1 VVLWVKGF
9 HYGDWQGGSCECT
22 STELLIDGRSA
33 RDGPL
38 PQQLQGRIPESHFQ
52 SALDQLNAV
61 ARKYIAPSMMI
72 VVVSVVAFVFLI
84 VTVAIQGI
92 GTSTTAADSDGEKDS
107 SSSAGRSL
115 SLLIWA
121 IMPLLVGGV
130 IYVQCVRHPG
140 LDRQMEQ
147 ICGQVTQA
155 NPGTGWKFKHWTV
168 PRGKSRKHYR
178 CISIEVQPSRIPAA
192 PSMPVSYNNLIPF
205 ASPAEP
211 PPPYAQPGP
220 PPPYSTL
227 PPGWEEQKDARGQT
241 YYAHHQT
248 QRTQWERPSH

>member
-1 VVLWVKGF
+1 
-9 HYGDWQGGSCECT
+9 
-22 STELLIDGRSA
+22 
-33 RDGPL
+33 
-38 PQQLQGRIPESHFQ
+38 
-52 SALDQLNAV
+52 
-61 ARKYIAPSMMI
+61 MI

-147 ICGQVTQA
+147 SEQA
-155 NPGTGWKFKHWTV
+155 AACCANRMWK
-168 PRGKSRKHYR
+168 RGRLAVFGGLGRS
-178 CISIEVQPSRIPAA
+178 
-192 PSMPVSYNNLIPF
+192 
-205 ASPAEP
+205 
-211 PPPYAQPGP
+211 
-220 PPPYSTL
+220 
-227 PPGWEEQKDARGQT
+227 EQREG
-241 YYAHHQT
+241 
-248 QRTQWERPSH
+248 RR